1 MASGT
6 SSKGLVTDVS
16 EDMPDLGLLDD
27 SMETCSGETSG
38 MAQLLSSYTAAV
50 QRGEV
55 DVNDPVWLEK
65 FNKATSL
72 QTQSGGGSHSP
83 VSLVAADAASRVP
96 EETQERT
103 ADSRI
108 RELEKAVSSLRY
120 AGIINEVHKRDFL
133 METRERDKSIRMG
146 LFANKFVKYHAG
158 DLYDQQIHMDDVTEA
173 AMALAP
179 ELFQG
184 YSAAALE
191 GKLAETNLTVSGTCM
206 LQALSPLIKL
216 IVGARQNLD
225 KQIHFQQLSNSSKI
239 GFEEM
244 RSYLSQDEVM
254 AKHFSGSAAD
264 KAAWVAFQKIAESEI
279 LKQRT
284 HQKSLERVQNE
295 SGASGSTAQGSGS
308 KVPAPSAGGANGFAD
323 KRAANK
329 RARNARSRQ
338 RKKLARAAKKANPQ
352 PPTEKKN

>member
-1 MASGT
+1 MAAGT
-6 SSKGLVTDVS
+6 SGKGLVTDIP

-27 SMETCSGETSG
+27 SMELCSGESSG
-38 MAQLLSSYTAAV
+38 MAQLVSSFGAAV
-50 QRGEV
+50 KRGEA

-72 QTQSGGGSHSP
+72 QQSGGGSHSP
-83 VSLVAADAASRVP
+83 ASLAAAEAASRVP

-108 RELEKAVSSLRY
+108 KELEKAVSSLRY
-120 AGIINEVHKRDFL
+120 SGLINEVHKRDL
-133 METRERDKSIRMG
+133 LCETRERDKSIRMG

-158 DLYDQQIHMDDVTEA
+158 DLYDQQVHMDDVTEA
-173 AMALAP
+173 AMALTP

-225 KQIHFQQLSNSSKI
+225 KQIHFQQLSNSSKV

-244 RSYLSQDEVM
+244 RSYLSQDEAM

-295 SGASGSTAQGSGS
+295 TGASGSTAQGSGS
-308 KVPAPSAGGANGFAD
+308 KVPNPSAGGANGFAD

-352 PPTEKKN
+352 PPAEKKN

>member
-1 MASGT
+1 MAAGT
-6 SSKGLVTDVS
+6 SGKGLVTDIP

-27 SMETCSGETSG
+27 SMELCSGESSG
-38 MAQLLSSYTAAV
+38 MAQLVSSFGAAV
-50 QRGEV
+50 KRGEA
-55 DVNDPVWLEK
+55 DVNDPLWLER

-72 QTQSGGGSHSP
+72 QQSGGGSHSP
-83 VSLVAADAASRVP
+83 ASLAAAEAASRVP

-108 RELEKAVSSLRY
+108 KELEKAVSSLRY
-120 AGIINEVHKRDFL
+120 SGLINEVHKRDL
-133 METRERDKSIRMG
+133 LCETRERDKSIRMG

-158 DLYDQQIHMDDVTEA
+158 DLYDQQVHMDDVTEA
-173 AMALAP
+173 AMALTP

-225 KQIHFQQLSNSSKI
+225 KQIHFQQLSNSSKV

-244 RSYLSQDEVM
+244 RSYLSQDEGM

-295 SGASGSTAQGSGS
+295 TGASGSNAQQSGS
-308 KVPAPSAGGANGFAD
+308 KVPAPSTGGANGFAD

-338 RKKLARAAKKANPQ
+338 RKKVARAAKKANPQ
-352 PPTEKKN
+352 PPTDKKN